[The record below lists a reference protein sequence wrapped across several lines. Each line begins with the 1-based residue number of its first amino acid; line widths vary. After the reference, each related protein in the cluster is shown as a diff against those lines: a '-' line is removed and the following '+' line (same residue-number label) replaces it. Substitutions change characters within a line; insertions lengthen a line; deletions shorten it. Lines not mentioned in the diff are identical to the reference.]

1 MAEHFHLLASI
12 SFMGCPSN
20 ELEYH
25 KLKIIEAIKSYD
37 RRVRYELNQ
46 RYIQG
51 IFQDNV
57 TYSFY
62 TDNPYIQESLKEI
75 AYSRIYLSMSYD
87 NYNMNKAY
95 WYKLFKYILN
105 DEELCIFNA
114 VIQLDFNGDKEIIT
128 NIYDDAYD
136 YETKYI
142 ILKAGNNKEYL

>member
-1 MAEHFHLLASI
+1 MAEHFHLLATINFSDC
-12 SFMGCPSN
+12 MGS
-20 ELEYH
+20 ELEYY
-25 KLKIIEAIKSYD
+25 KLNILETIKYYD
-37 RRVRYELNQ
+37 KKVRYELNIENQ
-46 RYIQG
+46 RD

-57 TYSFY
+57 VYNFY
-62 TDNPYIQESLKEI
+62 TSNPYTDKHSKDIY
-75 AYSRIYLSMSYD
+75 YSRIYLSMSCD

-128 NIYDDAYD
+128 NICDDAYD